1 MVTFNVIVLLRL
13 HEALCSNEVS
23 NLNLSMDDVQKKLKD
38 TEEEINEI
46 KEVLKEELQL
56 YRNTAPDWRTLPN
69 PHYISSLEN
78 EKSALMQKE
87 LALRNEIISLRDNAT
102 PQGKTIINQHKY

>member
-1 MVTFNVIVLLRL
+1 MD
-13 HEALCSNEVS
+13 EA
-23 NLNLSMDDVQKKLKD
+23 QKKLKD

-56 YRNTAPDWRTLPN
+56 YRNTAPNWRTLPN
-69 PHYISSLEN
+69 PHYISSLEKK
-78 EKSALMQKE
+78 ESALMQKE

-102 PQGKTIINQHKY
+102 PQGKTTINHQK